1 MRKKVTWIIV
11 ADGSRARLLANDGP
25 GKGLRP
31 AVAGEFH
38 HDAPPTHLL
47 GTEKPGRVAPAM
59 GASRSAIQPHMDFH
73 QFEKDKF
80 GQQMAR
86 LLNDAADRRTYDD
99 LIVVAPARTLSTLR
113 KSLSAKASELIR
125 AELAKDLTHVP
136 LQEMPEHL
144 RDVIAL

>member
-1 MRKKVTWIIV
+1 MKKKVTWIIV
-11 ADGSRARLLANDGP
+11 ADGSRARVLANDGP

-31 AVAGEFH
+31 AIAGEFH

-47 GTEKPGRVAPAM
+47 GTDKPGRVAPMA
-59 GASRSAIQPHMDFH
+59 GASRSAIQPHMDWH

-80 GQQMAR
+80 GQEMAG
-86 LLNDAADRRTYDD
+86 LLNDAADRKTYDD

-113 KSLSAKASELIR
+113 QSLSAKASELIR

-136 LQEMPEHL
+136 LNEMPEHL
-144 RDVIAL
+144 KDVIAL